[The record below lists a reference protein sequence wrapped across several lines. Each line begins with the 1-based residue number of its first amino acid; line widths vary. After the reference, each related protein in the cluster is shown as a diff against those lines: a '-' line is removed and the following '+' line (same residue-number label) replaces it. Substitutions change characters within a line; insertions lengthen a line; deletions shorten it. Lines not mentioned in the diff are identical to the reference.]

1 MTFRTHL
8 AIGALGAMGFVGAVD
23 LSGVANLDKSQTGYV
38 VGLILFGSVLP
49 DIDEPRSFISRKF
62 PLISQIT
69 ATFFK
74 HRGPTHFLF
83 IPVLL
88 FVAWAIFGQIA
99 WGALGFGMIMHHA
112 GDMLTPSGI
121 QGYFY
126 PFKKR
131 FVARILPKKIAV
143 KTGSAVEMAMVL
155 PAILVVDGL
164 LGAKILGFDID
175 ISKIFGLLN
184 RIDLNSL
191 GLSL

>member
-8 AIGALGAMGFVGAVD
+8 AIGALGAMGFVSVID
-23 LSGVANLDKSQTGYV
+23 LSKADMMLAT
-38 VGLILFGSVLP
+38 GLILLGSVLP

-62 PLISQIT
+62 PLISRLT
-69 ATFFK
+69 AIFFE

-88 FVAWAIFGQIA
+88 FMAWAIFGQIA

-143 KTGSAVEMAMVL
+143 KTGSTVEMAMVL
-155 PAILVVDGL
+155 PAILAVDGL

-175 ISKIFGLLN
+175 ISKIFELLN